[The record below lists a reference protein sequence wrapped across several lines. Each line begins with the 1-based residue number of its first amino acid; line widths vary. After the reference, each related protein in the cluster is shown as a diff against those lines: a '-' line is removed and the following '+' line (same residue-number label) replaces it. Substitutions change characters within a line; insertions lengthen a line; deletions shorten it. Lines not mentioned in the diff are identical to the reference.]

1 MRENWRT
8 VVLFLITLI
17 LAGLSFLLFYPFL
30 AAIVW
35 AIALKVATRTPFR
48 WLLRKVK
55 HPTLA
60 AALALLLMILLV
72 LIPTLIL
79 GQQLGQQLIHA
90 ASLVQSGEA
99 QDWVL
104 NTLRSYPHV
113 EHYVDEVVNVV
124 NLRQAAQSIGGFLA
138 SRLRFLLTAS
148 VSTVTQ
154 IVLML
159 FTLFFLFRDQ
169 DQAEEL
175 FRSLLP
181 LNSKQADHLIERL
194 SDSISATVQ
203 GSLTIAAIQ
212 GCLGGI
218 MFKIL
223 GVPNALM
230 WSVIMAIAA
239 TIPSLGTFLV
249 WMPVSVYLA
258 LTGSWIKA
266 IVLAAWGSSV
276 IGSVDNLLYPTLV
289 GSKLQLHTVPVLF
302 AVLGG
307 IGLFGITGI
316 VLGPLTLTATVTL
329 LKIWKGR
336 VPSESGAS
344 EVDETKA

>member
-1 MRENWRT
+1 MRDNWRT
-8 VVLFLITLI
+8 IVFFLITL
-17 LAGLSFLLFYPFL
+17 AGVALSFAIFYPFL

-35 AIALKVATRTPFR
+35 AIALKVSTRTPYR
-48 WLLRKVK
+48 WLLRKIK

-60 AALALLLMILLV
+60 AAVALLLIVLLV
-72 LIPTLIL
+72 LVPTLIL
-79 GQQLGQQLIHA
+79 AQQLGQELVRA

-104 NTLRSYPHV
+104 NTLHSYPRI
-113 EHYVDEVVNVV
+113 EQYANQATNLV
-124 NLRQAAQSIGGFLA
+124 NLRQLAQSVGRFLA
-138 SRLRFLLTAS
+138 SHLRVLLTAS

-169 DQAEEL
+169 DEAEQL

-181 LNSKQADHLIERL
+181 LNDEQSEHLIGRL

-203 GSLTIAAIQ
+203 GSLSIAAIQ

-230 WSVIMAIAA
+230 WSVVMALAA

-249 WMPVSVYLA
+249 WMPVAIYLA

-266 IVLAAWGSSV
+266 IVLVAWGSSV
-276 IGSVDNLLYPTLV
+276 IGTVDNLLYPTLV

-302 AVLGG
+302 SVLGG
-307 IGLFGITGI
+307 IGVFGITGI
-316 VLGPLTLTATVTL
+316 VLGPLLLTFTVTL
-329 LKIWKGR
+329 LKLWKQRG
-336 VPSESGAS
+336 VAS
-344 EVDETKA
+344 RGLKAEDS